1 MNRHLKV
8 TSVFVVFS
16 IFSLALF
23 AQDTLGTTAKLIQF
37 ARKAVLF
44 SYNNPQEKVY
54 LHFDNTGYFLG
65 ETIWFKAYVVD
76 ALNNKPSAISK
87 TLYAELLTPDGSI
100 LQSKKILIQN
110 GVCSGDFQ
118 LMDSLPG
125 GFYEVRAYTRCMLN
139 FGPEVVFSRVLP
151 VFDQPVKDGN
161 YADRKITNR
170 MFTVPNLREKNPNK
184 EQINVSFFPE
194 GGSLVT
200 GLKSNVA
207 FKATGK
213 DGKNVQLTGNVLNSE
228 GKEVATLKTIHDG
241 MGVFS
246 VVPDG
251 KILTVKVKY
260 ESNERSF
267 QLPASEV
274 SGYVMTVAAIHS
286 DSLFIAIQKT
296 ADLLLKDTL
305 GLVVTCRGKLIDF
318 RAITISDHGFF
329 MGILRKKLPAGIC
342 QFTLYDQLGRVR
354 SERLVFNLP
363 ELALNSQ
370 KTTAQITA
378 KTDKESYKPYEPI
391 SLELASDTSVTKFG
405 TSVSVAV
412 RDAATSN
419 FGNSDNSSIITNLL
433 FSSDLKGYIENP
445 AWYFQ
450 NNDTEHLVGLD
461 QLMLTQGW
469 RRYNWKQ
476 MTGVEPFIVKEPIEE
491 GLVLDGEVRSI
502 LLKKPMKD
510 VKVNF
515 WMIRGDNAQQGRC
528 LTDSTGRFYFLI
540 SEKYDTW
547 EMNIQTSVEESRKE
561 YRILLNRNFSPQ
573 PKWYSAFD
581 KEIWTNDQLQLPV
594 NKDDSTAMLL
604 GEVRYAT
611 ELTASNPEGYKEYQ
625 LKEVVKIGQRKQTFM
640 QAAARKASIKYDV
653 DKEVDMVQDEGK
665 SEASSIAE
673 FLRDTNP
680 NFSIITG
687 DTPTYRYKSRPVE
700 FKIFSNDSQTHMGAT
715 DTRWELSQMVPT
727 DVESILIVED
737 HEAIRRFDPMA
748 QNDPV
753 LILIKTHVNDFPK
766 EPIGVRKTIYEAYTV
781 SKEFYS
787 PVHQP
792 GTPLLEADYRRTLYW
807 NPDVIMNP
815 QGKAKLEFY
824 NNGLCRKMS
833 ISAEGINSNGTLLK
847 FNFNK

>member
-1 MNRHLKV
+1 MQQMTLKKR
-8 TSVFVVFS
+8 TSVILFFL
-16 IFSLALF
+16 IISLNVHS
-23 AQDTLGTTAKLIQF
+23 QDTIGTSAKLIRF
-37 ARKAVLF
+37 ARNAALF

-65 ETIWFKAYVVD
+65 ETIWFKAYVVE
-76 ALNNKPSAISK
+76 ALTNNPSAVSK
-87 TLYAELLTPDGSI
+87 TLYVELLTREGEM
-100 LQSKKILIQN
+100 LQSKKIPIQN
-110 GVCSGDFQ
+110 GICSGDFQ

-125 GFYEVRAYTRCMLN
+125 GYYEVRAYTRCMLN

-151 VFDQPVKDGN
+151 VFDQPVKEGK

-170 MFTVPNLREKNPNK
+170 KFTVPTLREKNPFK
-184 EQINVSFFPE
+184 ERINVSFYPE

-213 DGKNVQLTGNVLNSE
+213 DGKSIQISGNVLNSE
-228 GKEVATLKTIHDG
+228 GKEVATLKTLHDG

-246 VVPDG
+246 VIPDG
-251 KILTVKVKY
+251 KKLTVKVNFEK
-260 ESNERSF
+260 NENSF

-274 SGYVMTVAAIHS
+274 SGYVMTVASINN
-286 DSLFIAIQKT
+286 DSLFLTIRKS
-296 ADLLLKDTL
+296 ADLPQNDTL
-305 GLVVTCRGKLIDF
+305 ALAVNCRGKLIDF
-318 RAITISDHGFF
+318 REITVSEKGFL
-329 MGILRKKLPAGIC
+329 MATLRKKLPTGIC
-342 QFTLYDQLGRVR
+342 QFTLYDQLGRIR

-363 ELALNSQ
+363 ELAFNSQ
-370 KTTAQITA
+370 KISAKITA
-378 KTDKESYKPYEPI
+378 KTNKERYKPYELI
-391 SLELASDTSVTKFG
+391 SLELASDTSLTKYG

-412 RDAATSN
+412 RDVTTSN

-433 FSSDLKGYIENP
+433 LSSDLKGYIENP

-450 NNDTEHLVGLD
+450 NNDTEHLLALD

-469 RRYNWKQ
+469 RRYNWKL

-491 GLVLDGEVRSI
+491 GLLLDGEVRSI

-515 WMIRGDNAQQGRC
+515 WMMRGNNAQQGRC
-528 LTDSTGRFYFLI
+528 LTDSTGKFYFMI

-547 EMNIQTSVEESRKE
+547 EMNIQTSVENTRKE

-573 PKWYSAFD
+573 PKWYSAYD
-581 KEIWTNDQLQLPV
+581 TEIWTNDQLQLPV
-594 NKDDSTAMLL
+594 NKDDTTAMLL

-625 LKEVVKIGQRKQTFM
+625 LKEVVKIGERKQTFM
-640 QAAARKASIKYDV
+640 QVEARKASIKYDV
-653 DKEVDMVQDEGK
+653 DKEVDVLQDQGK
-665 SEASSIAE
+665 SEASSITE

-680 NFSIITG
+680 NFHIG
-687 DTPTYRYKSRPVE
+687 EAGYRYKSRPAV
-700 FKIFSNDSQTHMGAT
+700 FKIFSNDSQTQMGAT
-715 DTRWELSQMVPT
+715 DARWDLSEIVPA
-727 DVESILIVED
+727 DVESILILED
-737 HEAIRRFDPMA
+737 HEVIRNFDPMA
-748 QNDPV
+748 TNDPV
-753 LILIKTHVNDFPK
+753 VILIKTHANNDPK
-766 EPIGVRKTIYEAYTV
+766 DPIGVRKTFYQAYSV

-787 PVHQP
+787 PIHQP
-792 GTPLLEADYRRTLYW
+792 RTPLLEADFRRTLYW
-807 NPDVIMNP
+807 NPDVILDP

-833 ISAEGINSNGTLLK
+833 ISAEGINSKGTLLK
-847 FNFNK
+847 YNE